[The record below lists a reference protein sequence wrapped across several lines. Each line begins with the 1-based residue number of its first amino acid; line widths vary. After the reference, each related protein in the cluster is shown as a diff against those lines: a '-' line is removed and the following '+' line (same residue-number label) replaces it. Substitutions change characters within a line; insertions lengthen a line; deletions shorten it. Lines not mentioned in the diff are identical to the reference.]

1 MDTAEILSRRDTIID
16 NPELGN
22 LKTLYYINMF
32 LLITDFLMPQYFGVD
47 IGYDITCT
55 RFANILLVLYVIFNP
70 KIMQLFTK
78 NCIKVAMTVPLLL
91 YLFVTFYTMV
101 LRVDINAFMLV
112 FLELLTL
119 YMLFFGIRYVIGI
132 RKSFKIINFCA
143 YFLSIYGLVEYAA
156 GQSLY
161 LKFLRTVPTAVSN
174 CYRSGRYRIMGP
186 CGHPL
191 GYGLLLL
198 LFIGVCCI
206 DFDKDEI
213 YLFRRP
219 ALLILLFVNVFL
231 TGSRSTLAISVIE
244 MIVVMIFSKPVHR
257 KKAFWYC
264 CVAVVSLGAF
274 LLVAYKTRVGRY
286 ILMQI
291 TSVIDLAFDTQIS
304 ANFGADVTT
313 LENSEGYR
321 EFLPLIFT
329 LDWLNP
335 FLGRG
340 IKRTFGAEFASPN
353 GMIYISSVDN
363 YYVVQYI
370 KYAYPGL
377 VTYSLFILVTG
388 IKMIASTVKLK
399 SGVVKGLVIGFICYF
414 FNLWY
419 LDALQTLKFVYV
431 IVALFFAY
439 ITAIATIEKSEV
451 QNVKSQCN
459 CSCI

>member
-1 MDTAEILSRRDTIID
+1 MDTAEVLSRRDTIID

-47 IGYDITCT
+47 VGYDITCT
-55 RFANILLVLYVIFNP
+55 RFANILLVLYIFANP
-70 KIMQLFTK
+70 KILGLFSK
-78 NCIKVAMTVPLLL
+78 NCLKVAMSIPLLL
-91 YLFVTFYTMV
+91 YMMVTFYTMV

-112 FLELLTL
+112 FLEVLTL
-119 YMLFFGIRYVIGI
+119 YMLFFGIRFVIGI
-132 RKSFKIINFCA
+132 RKSFKIIIFCA
-143 YFLSIYGLVEYAA
+143 YFLSIYGLVEYLA

-161 LKFLRTVPTAVSN
+161 LKFLRTVPTAVIN

-198 LFIGVCCI
+198 LFIGLCCI
-206 DFDKDEI
+206 DFDNDEI
-213 YLFRRP
+213 YLFKRP
-219 ALLILLFVNVFL
+219 ILLILLIVNVFL
-231 TGSRSTLAISVIE
+231 TGSRSTLAITVIE
-244 MIVVMIFSKPVHR
+244 MIIILIFSRGYR
-257 KKAFWYC
+257 KKKALWYSFAGI
-264 CVAVVSLGAF
+264 VIFALFV
-274 LLVAYKTRVGRY
+274 LLTYKTRIGRY

-291 TSVIDLAFDTQIS
+291 TSVIDLAFDTEIS

-335 FLGRG
+335 LVGRG
-340 IKRTFGAEFASPN
+340 IKQEFGAEFVAPDGS
-353 GMIYISSVDN
+353 MIYVNSVDN

-377 VTYSLFILVTG
+377 VTYVLFILVTG
-388 IKMIASTVKLK
+388 IKMIVSSVRLR

-419 LDALQTLKFVYV
+419 LDALQTLKFLYV
-431 IVALFFAY
+431 VVALFFAFLS
-439 ITAIATIEKSEV
+439 AMATIEKRGLE
-451 QNVKSQCN
+451 NAEG
-459 CSCI
+459 